1 MKKFKNL
8 VVRNEAPKEG
18 VLFLYGDVYSES
30 YWDDDITPKMVIEA
44 VSSLGD
50 IDTLTIHLNSNGG
63 DVFAGIA
70 IYNYLNSLK
79 AKVIIYVDALA
90 ASIASVIAQAASP
103 GCLKMY
109 NNTMMMVHDPWTVC
123 IGNSKELRENADRLD
138 TIRDSTI
145 VETYLKRCKDSQD
158 TILETMAAESWMSAQ
173 DCLEKGYCD
182 EIVDEQSD
190 VDFYK
195 SSIVN
200 KYSQVPKNVLNAKKR
215 LDYDLSREIENKIK
229 NLDLI

>member
-1 MKKFKNL
+1 MGKIKNL
-8 VVRNEAPKEG
+8 IVRNETSKEG
-18 VLFLYGDVYSES
+18 VLFLYGDVYSDSWYE
-30 YWDDDITPKMVIEA
+30 DDITPKMVIEA

-79 AKVIIYVDALA
+79 AKVVVYVDALA

-109 NNTMMMVHDPWTVC
+109 NNTMMMIHDPWTVC
-123 IGNSKELRENADRLD
+123 IGNSKELRENAERLD

-145 VETYLKRCKDSQD
+145 VETYLKRCKDEQAV
-158 TILETMAAESWMSAQ
+158 ILETMAAESWLSAQ
-173 DCLEKGYCD
+173 TCLEKGYCD

-190 VDFYK
+190 VDFYR

-200 KYSQVPKNVLNAKKR
+200 KYTQVPKNVLNAKRRENDFRK
-215 LDYDLSREIENKIK
+215 EIENKIK
-229 NLDLI
+229 KLDLI